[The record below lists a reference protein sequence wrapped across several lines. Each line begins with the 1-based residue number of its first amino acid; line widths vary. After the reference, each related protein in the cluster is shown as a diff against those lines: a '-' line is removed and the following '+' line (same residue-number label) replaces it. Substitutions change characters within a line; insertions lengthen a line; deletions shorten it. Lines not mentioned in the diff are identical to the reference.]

1 MTPKI
6 KKKRQ
11 LVKNSRQKPRNTG
24 DKLPSSNRKVYPA
37 HPKTQNR
44 HKNTIG
50 SVNSSE
56 RSKNTYII
64 WGQHTVFSAIMNPN
78 RKIKRI
84 YANERG
90 SRKLFAHMAKLTP
103 ERRLEIPK
111 ILPLNLNQFD
121 GIENSDEKMVHQGVA
136 AAVLPLKSPPL
147 KHLLTRISGERLL
160 LLLLDQLS
168 DARNVG
174 AIIRSAHAFGVSAV
188 ITTDRNSALE
198 NGTMARAACG
208 ALDSVPLIRVVNLSH
223 AMEQIKKYGIMIV
236 GLTADGNASLQ
247 ALNNHKNLAIVL
259 GAEGAGL
266 RQLTRR
272 KCDILTKIEINPN
285 CESLNVSNAA
295 AIALH
300 SVRVVN
306 K

>member
-1 MTPKI
+1 
-6 KKKRQ
+6 
-11 LVKNSRQKPRNTG
+11 
-24 DKLPSSNRKVYPA
+24 
-37 HPKTQNR
+37 
-44 HKNTIG
+44 
-50 SVNSSE
+50 
-56 RSKNTYII
+56 
-64 WGQHTVFSAIMNPN
+64 
-78 RKIKRI
+78 
-84 YANERG
+84 
-90 SRKLFAHMAKLTP
+90 
-103 ERRLEIPK
+103 
-111 ILPLNLNQFD
+111 
-121 GIENSDEKMVHQGVA
+121 
-136 AAVLPLKSPPL
+136 
-147 KHLLTRISGERLL
+147 
-160 LLLLDQLS
+160 
-168 DARNVG
+168 
-174 AIIRSAHAFGVSAV
+174 
-188 ITTDRNSALE
+188 
-198 NGTMARAACG
+198 MARAACG

-247 ALNNHKNLAIVL
+247 ALNNHENLAIVL